1 MAGCK
6 DPSLAHHQPAHLPKR
21 RVRHGWRW
29 PYNFMEIET
38 VKNIRIRKGEPRD
51 IETMVTFLHHL
62 FALEKD
68 FAIDADKN
76 RAGLQL
82 LLDDQRV
89 RKIFVAETA
98 GKVVGMV
105 TAQIVVST
113 SSGGYSL
120 LLEDMYVDSGFRRK
134 AIGTKLLKQVLVW
147 GSGQGADRVQLVA
160 DVTNIGALM
169 FYWQAGL
176 LTSRMTALYGTL
188 DAINKKIT

>member
-1 MAGCK
+1 MGTK
-6 DPSLAHHQPAHLPKR
+6 
-21 RVRHGWRW
+21 
-29 PYNFMEIET
+29 T
-38 VKNIRIRKGEPRD
+38 VMNIRIRKGEPGD

-82 LLDDQRV
+82 LLADQHA
-89 RKIFVAETA
+89 KTIYIAEAA

-113 SSGGYSL
+113 SSGGYSI
-120 LLEDMYVDSGFRRK
+120 LLEDMYIASGFRRK
-134 AIGTKLLKQVLVW
+134 GIGTKLLEQVIVW
-147 GSGQGADRVQLVA
+147 GSGQGARRVQLVA

-169 FYWQAGL
+169 FYRQVGL

-188 DAINKKIT
+188 DVINKKLT